1 MSLVAMRER
10 RANAGSRMREL
21 IEQEMELEEM
31 FQEVA
36 DDRDFTEENKEEED
50 VEDSDIEQ
58 SSSESEE
65 SNDDTVEKDILLEEK
80 QTRKKAR
87 KSQLTPALKK
97 REVNKSKV
105 SSKEQ
110 AQNNQSE
117 PTRYNSDKKKKV
129 TLQTPLLLGI
139 RSSSRTHTVQS
150 KQMLAEKLKQYEEKR
165 ALHPRREKVVV
176 RPKTQEELL
185 VQAKETEE
193 KNLASLRAFELR
205 EAEKKVAAKQ
215 YKKVF
220 ITGPCIRKISYVD
233 DGSGEANKR
242 LKLITEM
249 PKKGNKEGKGK
260 GILKESK
267 NVTSSESSVENKNEK
282 LEDIIEVDD
291 AVEDKVEDSVEDKVR
306 DNIEDSVKDKIKD
319 NVDDK
324 YKDDQVEDKEEENK
338 VEDKRE
344 ARNLVIFS
352 QFSRAEENKLF
363 QEWRK
368 KPQKA
373 KKVICPFTGLIA
385 KYKDPKT
392 GIPYANVEA
401 YSRIRNLLL
410 EHKYVWSHTYSAYI
424 NNTDQLPAKGIPSGF
439 Q

>member
-21 IEQEMELEEM
+21 IEREMELEEM

-36 DDRDFTEENKEEED
+36 DDRDFTEENKEEEVD
-50 VEDSDIEQ
+50 DSDIEQ

-65 SNDDTVEKDILLEEK
+65 SNEDTVEKDILLEEK

-87 KSQLTPALKK
+87 KSQLPPALKK

-105 SSKEQ
+105 SSKER

-117 PTRYNSDKKKKV
+117 PMRYNSDKKKKV

-165 ALHPRREKVVV
+165 VVV

-185 VQAKETEE
+185 MQAKETEE

-242 LKLITEM
+242 LKLITEV

-260 GILKESK
+260 GILKEPK
-267 NVTSSESSVENKNEK
+267 NVTSSESSVENKNDKLEDI

-291 AVEDKVEDSVEDKVR
+291 IVEDKVEDSVEDKVK

-324 YKDDQVEDKEEENK
+324 DKDDQVEDKGEENK

-352 QFSRAEENKLF
+352 QFSRVEENKLF

-410 EHKYVWSHTYSAYI
+410 KHKYVWSHTYSAYI
-424 NNTDQLPAKGIPSGF
+424 NNTDQSPAKGISSGF